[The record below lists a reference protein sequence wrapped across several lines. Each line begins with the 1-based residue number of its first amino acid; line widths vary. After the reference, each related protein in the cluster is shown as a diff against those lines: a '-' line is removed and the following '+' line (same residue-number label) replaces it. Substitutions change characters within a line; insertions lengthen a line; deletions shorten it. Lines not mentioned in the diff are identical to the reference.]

1 MPDNAGT
8 ALVTGASGFVGSHLV
23 ERLVGDGVHVRALLR
38 GSSSE
43 KWLPASPLLHVIRA
57 SFDDDPALRAVLHG
71 VDQVYHLAAVTSAP
85 NREVYF
91 RANSEATRKLLKA
104 MASTAPDAKFILCST
119 LAAAGPSR
127 QGRPMNE
134 SDPCNPIT
142 AYGESKREAE
152 LTALESAL
160 DTTVVRPPTVYG
172 PRDRDIF
179 EMFRW
184 ASRGLAPMV
193 GSNDQK
199 LSIIHVADLVN
210 GLVAAAH
217 SAKGSVYFV
226 TDGKIHT
233 RGELLQSISRGVRRS
248 VTSVPVPAALALPYA
263 HVSRIVAGLAGWKP
277 LLTPDRIRDF
287 MEPGWTCDDSRA
299 RAELNYRSDVDIE
312 SGMASTAQWYRDN
325 RWL

>member
-1 MPDNAGT
+1 
-8 ALVTGASGFVGSHLV
+8 
-23 ERLVGDGVHVRALLR
+23 
-38 GSSSE
+38 
-43 KWLPASPLLHVIRA
+43 
-57 SFDDDPALRAVLHG
+57 
-71 VDQVYHLAAVTSAP
+71 
-85 NREVYF
+85 
-91 RANSEATRKLLKA
+91 
-104 MASTAPDAKFILCST
+104 
-119 LAAAGPSR
+119 
-127 QGRPMNE
+127 
-134 SDPCNPIT
+134 
-142 AYGESKREAE
+142 
-152 LTALESAL
+152 
-160 DTTVVRPPTVYG
+160 
-172 PRDRDIF
+172 
-179 EMFRW
+179 MFRW